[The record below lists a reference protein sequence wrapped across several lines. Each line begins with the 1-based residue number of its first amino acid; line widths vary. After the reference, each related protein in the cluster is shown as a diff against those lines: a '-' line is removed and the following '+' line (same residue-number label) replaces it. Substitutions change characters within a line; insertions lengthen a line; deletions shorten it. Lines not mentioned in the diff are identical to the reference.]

1 MNDNQ
6 LDDLKQFIAASVFQ
20 SEERLRNEMNQ
31 GFQAV
36 REEVHQEFQAVRQE
50 VADGFRGVG
59 EAIDV
64 IHKHIDE
71 QNKLNATVDKRLTRL
86 EQRVA

>member
-6 LDDLKQFIAASVFQ
+6 LDDLKQFIAASVSQ
-20 SEERLRNEMNQ
+20 SEERLRNEMNH
-31 GFQAV
+31 GFK
-36 REEVHQEFQAVRQE
+36 AVRQE
-50 VADGFRGVG
+50 MADGFRGVG

-71 QNKLNATVDKRLTRL
+71 QNGLNAAVDKRLTRL
-86 EQRVA
+86 EQRIA